1 MNSTTL
7 SCAGLRARLRE
18 AGCVKLGHLVGASGN
33 HLREVVGFRSS
44 RVAERIVEEV
54 CASLPRPARDYV
66 TNLAH
71 SSHWEE
77 GVDYVFP
84 PLTVTPAIGGWLEEG
99 GGLLSLRTP
108 ELGVLG
114 EVSKKAL
121 YVTCVKVSH
130 LRSLAGL
137 AASRWAGVFDQGVS
151 PRGCWRSLYKAP
163 IDKRTGDLQWRIVH
177 GAMATNR
184 HLAHLDPEVEEGCP
198 FCGEGESLQH
208 LFLLCPRL
216 GGLLGLL
223 RVWFQGLGIDFTDHL
238 FIFGPRYAV
247 KDKAVHVLVN
257 FLSGKA
263 KLAIWRTR
271 KNRILGRGP
280 VDTVL
285 MVGGLLAARL
295 RLEYTYYNLVQDL
308 DTFKN
313 LWGIGGL
320 LCDVGEEGLVLRF

>member
-1 MNSTTL
+1 M
-7 SCAGLRARLRE
+7 
-18 AGCVKLGHLVGASGN
+18 
-33 HLREVVGFRSS
+33 
-44 RVAERIVEEV
+44 
-54 CASLPRPARDYV
+54 
-66 TNLAH
+66 
-71 SSHWEE
+71 
-77 GVDYVFP
+77 
-84 PLTVTPAIGGWLEEG
+84 
-99 GGLLSLRTP
+99 
-108 ELGVLG
+108 
-114 EVSKKAL
+114 
-121 YVTCVKVSH
+121 
-130 LRSLAGL
+130 
-137 AASRWAGVFDQGVS
+137 
-151 PRGCWRSLYKAP
+151 
-163 IDKRTGDLQWRIVH
+163 
-177 GAMATNR
+177 
-184 HLAHLDPEVEEGCP
+184 
-198 FCGEGESLQH
+198 QH

-257 FLSGKA
+257 FLSGRA

-295 RLEYTYYNLVQDL
+295 RLEYTFYNLVQDL

-313 LWGIGGL
+313 LWGIGGV